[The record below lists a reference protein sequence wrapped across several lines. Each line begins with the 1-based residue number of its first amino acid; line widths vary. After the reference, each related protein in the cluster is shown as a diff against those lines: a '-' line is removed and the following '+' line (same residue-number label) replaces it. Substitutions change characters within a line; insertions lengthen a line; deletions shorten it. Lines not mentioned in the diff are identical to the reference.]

1 MLLLATPFLQSAME
15 SVGLGVK
22 SLALEADERRD
33 VELNLT
39 DTTLTIG
46 SVAVTRSVP
55 ESIEKVPRPLFYD
68 NMAHRHVLQSMLGT
82 HVSNRYNATLLIGNQ
97 GVGKNKLV
105 DHMLALLRREREYIQ
120 LHRDTT
126 VQSLTVLPSLQDG
139 KIIYEDSPL
148 LRAAKFGRVL
158 VVDEADKAPVEV
170 LCLLKMLAEDG
181 ELVLYDGRRLL
192 SRERIVQEF
201 PPSLNGSCTI
211 PNEVIPIDE
220 RFRLVVLAN
229 RPGFPFHG
237 NNLFRECGDVF
248 SIHVVE
254 NLDLR
259 SEINLL
265 QAYGP
270 DVPVDIINRIAH
282 AFKDLRRAY
291 EDQEMSY
298 PYSAREAVAV
308 VKHVQAYPEDG
319 VAAAVENIIGFEGYN
334 PRIRKQIALIFQS
347 KGIPVPIQPRLG
359 ASGDPLTHRE
369 SVLANIILAPS
380 RPVPAPMSYPVK
392 IKREE
397 QIKCDVD
404 VNRLPLQDWTSNVHK
419 VYSFDMEQAR
429 LFSFR

>member
-1 MLLLATPFLQSAME
+1 ME
-15 SVGLGVK
+15 SVGLGAK
-22 SLALEADERRD
+22 SLSLEADDKRD
-33 VELNLT
+33 VELHMN
-39 DTTLTIG
+39 DNTLTIG
-46 SVAVTRSVP
+46 SVSVARSVP

-82 HVSNRYNATLLIGNQ
+82 HVSGRYNATLLIGNQ
-97 GVGKNKLV
+97 GVGKNKLI

-192 SRERIVQEF
+192 SRDRIQQEF
-201 PPSLNGSCTI
+201 PAGNI
-211 PNEVIPIDE
+211 PADVISIDE
-220 RFRLVVLAN
+220 KFRLVVLAN

-254 NLDLR
+254 NLDLK
-259 SEINLL
+259 SEISLL

-282 AFKDLRRAY
+282 AFRDLRRAY

-347 KGIPVPIQPRLG
+347 KGIPVPIQQRLG
-359 ASGDPLTHRE
+359 GHADALSHRE

-380 RPVPAPMSYPVK
+380 RPVPAPMTYPVIMK
-392 IKREE
+392 L
-397 QIKCDVD
+397 QGAMKCDVEAAK
-404 VNRLPLQDWTSNVHK
+404 LPLQEWTSNVHK
-419 VYSFDMEQAR
+419 VLSFDLEQAR
-429 LFSFR
+429 LTSFRYLTPLHQ